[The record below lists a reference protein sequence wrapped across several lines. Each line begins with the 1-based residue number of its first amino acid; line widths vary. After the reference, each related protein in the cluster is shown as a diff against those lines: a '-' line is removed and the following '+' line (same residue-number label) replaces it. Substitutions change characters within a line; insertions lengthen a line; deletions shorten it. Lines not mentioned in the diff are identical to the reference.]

1 MAVNDNDDVE
11 MPEGGTHWTTLL
23 FHRPTLSFH
32 HYDSLAGRQHN
43 RKAAQNFADRFLAA
57 FAPHRESKAVV
68 TAVSLPQ
75 QTNSFDSL
83 QESLRALRHKSD
95 YINSMCAGAVVGA
108 AMAGFYQGP
117 RYRLIGALTWGAV
130 SGGSHYLDDTFH
142 PMHSIEDYLI
152 DDGLLDPRVR
162 ERRQQREMNAN
173 QFYRLAKHLGK
184 SYHASIEHDVS
195 IIYFQEMDA
204 LKAQLL
210 QEAAQRKAALP
221 GPPHLNQHPVQDSRS
236 GADSNSN
243 THVSSSSSS
252 SSSGKYTATPSD
264 QDRGYSSA
272 GLVSS
277 EGLSRPLQA
286 SASGAGDGSDGSGGG
301 DSEDEDEADYQ
312 AWLSGGSK
320 GSLIQMLQE
329 QGQWASS
336 SGRESAAVGDAGREE
351 MAVQGGGEGRGAGGA
366 GESSSDGS
374 GGGGG
379 SIDNSS
385 SGVVGSSEVGGGEK
399 RAAAQRSWRHRHHSD
414 AHGNNVDA
422 FSAAVSR
429 RVRRR
434 QCWQPDEG

>member
-57 FAPHRESKAVV
+57 FAPDRESKAVV

-75 QTNSFDSL
+75 QTNSFDCIPA
-83 QESLRALRHKSD
+83 ALA
-95 YINSMCAGAVVGA
+95 C
-108 AMAGFYQGP
+108 QGLEN
-117 RYRLIGALTWGAV
+117 RRL
-130 SGGSHYLDDTFH
+130 
-142 PMHSIEDYLI
+142 SIEDYLI